1 MTRAPTPRP
10 EMILDSLRGEF
21 DALVERM
28 QTGEAKAAGRALF
41 TAYTRRPGAAVVADL
56 QQRFDEVLA
65 ELEAAAGWQTSR
77 VRRPVLILGQL
88 DGVLT
93 GIRQLRRV
101 QPLETEEIAGLRLP
115 TLAEMA
121 RIKAWLLATRF
132 TVRDYL
138 DAVVLFER
146 LGVDGVRAALA
157 GLDALYPQ
165 PNGASVLAEV
175 VERLGSARPVDEAAI
190 DLATYRGLR
199 APWNDWQHV
208 ASRGRFWARVLADLL
223 LGAKGGE
230 P

>member
-1 MTRAPTPRP
+1 MSMTKAPTPR
-10 EMILDSLRGEF
+10 
-21 DALVERM
+21 
-28 QTGEAKAAGRALF
+28 
-41 TAYTRRPGAAVVADL
+41 
-56 QQRFDEVLA
+56 
-65 ELEAAAGWQTSR
+65 LEA
-77 VRRPVLILGQL
+77 VLILGQL

-146 LGVDGVRAALA
+146 LDVDGVRAALA

-190 DLATYRGLR
+190 DLVTYRGLQ
-199 APWNDWQHV
+199 APWNDWRHAV
-208 ASRGRFWARVLADLL
+208 SRGRFWARVLADLL